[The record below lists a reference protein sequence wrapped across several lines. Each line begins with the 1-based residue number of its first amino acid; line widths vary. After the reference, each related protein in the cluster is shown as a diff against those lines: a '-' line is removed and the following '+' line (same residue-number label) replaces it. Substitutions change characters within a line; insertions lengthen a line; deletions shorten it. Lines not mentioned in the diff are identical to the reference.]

1 MWNEQAI
8 LTSESPLWQPSATSA
23 ANSNLA
29 AFARKHGLPLTYPE
43 LYRWSIENR
52 EKFWAALWEFAG
64 IIGSPGESTLTETK
78 PFADSIWFGD
88 ANLNFAENLL
98 KYEDD
103 RIALIEVKERGARVE
118 LTFQQLRVRVAA
130 FAVELKRIGIQK
142 DDRVAAYLPNTADTV
157 IAMLAT
163 ASIGAIWS
171 SCSPDFGVEG
181 AFDRFSQIEPKLLLA
196 TDRYSYNGREYD
208 VSLNVSKLAGKLS
221 SIEYLLC
228 GSYDPESCDFQHIY
242 KNESEALT
250 FERLPFNHPLY
261 IMFSSGTTGT
271 PKCIV
276 HGAGGTLLQH
286 VKEHRLHVDLT
297 REDVLFFF
305 TTTGWMM
312 WNWLVSGLAT
322 GCALVLYD
330 GSPFYRKRDSLIN
343 LIDRERITAF
353 GVGAKYISNIE
364 RVQVKPRE
372 THELSS
378 LRTILTTGSPLSHE
392 SFDYVYRDFKKDVWL
407 ASISGGTDLISCFVL
422 GNPLS
427 SVYRGEIQGPGLGMA
442 TSVFDESGKSILDQ
456 KGELVCT
463 KSFPSAPIGFWND
476 SDGSRYHE
484 AYFARFENTW
494 AHGDFAEI
502 NSETGGYV
510 IHGRSD
516 AVLNPGGVRIGT
528 AEIYRQLEGFEEVV
542 DAVCVGQEWEDDTRI
557 VLFVVLTK
565 GLRLNK
571 HIRKAIRAAIRSNA
585 SPRHV
590 PAKIEQV
597 ADVPRTRS
605 GKIAELAVREIIH
618 GREVKNTTALENP
631 ECLEQFK
638 GHEALES

>member
-1 MWNEQAI
+1 MRVVLKNET
-8 LTSESPLWQPSATSA
+8 LLWQPSADA
-23 ANSNLA
+23 IENSNLA
-29 AFARKHGLPLTYPE
+29 TFARKLDLPLDYPK
-43 LYRWSIENR
+43 LYKWSIHNR
-52 EKFWAALWEFAG
+52 EAFWRAVWEFAG
-64 IIGSPGESTLTETK
+64 IVGTVGTTTLSETK
-78 PFADSIWFGD
+78 PFADTTWFND
-88 ANLNFAENLL
+88 ARLNFAENLL
-98 KYEDD
+98 KHDDD
-103 RIALIEVKERGARVE
+103 RTALVELSENDSRVE
-118 LTFQQLRVRVAA
+118 LTYAQLRVRVAA
-130 FAVELKRIGIQK
+130 FALELKRRGISK
-142 DDRVAAYLPNTADTV
+142 NDRIAAWLPNNADTV

-171 SCSPDFGVEG
+171 SCSPDFGIEG
-181 AFDRFSQIEPKLLLA
+181 AFDRFSQIKPKLLLA
-196 TDRYSYNGREYD
+196 TDQYQYNGRTYD
-208 VSLNVSKLAGKLS
+208 VSENVQSLTS
-221 SIEYLLC
+221 RIPSIEHVLRR
-228 GSYDPESCDFQHIY
+228 SKSPDQCDFQRIY
-242 KNESEALT
+242 RNDSDSLS

-261 IMFSSGTTGT
+261 IMFSSGTTGV

-276 HGAGGTLLQH
+276 HGAGGTLIQH
-286 VKEHRLHVDLT
+286 VKEHQLHADLT

-322 GCALVLYD
+322 GCTLVLYD
-330 GSPFYRKRDSLIN
+330 GSPFFPRRDTLIN
-343 LIDRERITAF
+343 LIDREGITAF
-353 GVGAKYISNIE
+353 GVGAKYVSSIE

-372 THELSS
+372 THDLSS
-378 LRTILTTGSPLSHE
+378 LRSILTTGSPLSHE
-392 SFDYVYRDFKKDVWL
+392 SFDYVYRDFKRDVWL

-427 SVYRGEIQGPGLGMA
+427 GVYQGEIQGPGLGMA
-442 TSVFDESGKSILDQ
+442 TAVFDDTGESISDQ

-476 SDGSRYHE
+476 ADGTRYHD
-484 AYFARFENTW
+484 AYFARFEDTW

-502 NSETGGYV
+502 NSATGGYV

-528 AEIYRQLEGFEEVV
+528 AEIYRQLERFDEVV
-542 DAVCVGQEWEDDTRI
+542 DAVCVGQEWENDTRI
-557 VLFVVLTK
+557 VLFVVLTE

-571 HIRKAIRAAIRSNA
+571 YLRKDIRAAIRVNA

-618 GREVKNTTALENP
+618 GREVRNTTALENP

-638 GHEALES
+638 GHEALET

>member
-1 MWNEQAI
+1 MS
-8 LTSESPLWQPSATSA
+8 SESPLWQPSASVV

-29 AFARKHGLPLTYPE
+29 AFAHKLDLPCTFPE
-43 LYRWSIENR
+43 LYAWSIQNR
-52 EKFWAALWEFAG
+52 EAFWRAVWEFAEIVG
-64 IIGSPGESTLTETK
+64 TSGNNTLTETR
-78 PFADSIWFGD
+78 PFAQSAWFSD
-88 ANLNFAENLL
+88 AILNFAENLL
-98 KYEDD
+98 KYDDD
-103 RIALIEVKERGARVE
+103 RTALIEINESGVRNE
-118 LTFQQLRVRVAA
+118 LTFHQLRERVAA
-130 FAVELKRIGIQK
+130 FAQALRRIGIMRG
-142 DDRVAAYLPNTADTV
+142 DRVAAWMPNNADTV

-163 ASIGAIWS
+163 ATVGAIWS

-181 AFDRFSQIEPKLLLA
+181 AVDRFGQIEPKLLLT
-196 TDRYSYNGREYD
+196 TDKYQYNRRNFD
-208 VSLNVSKLAGKLS
+208 VSTNVPKLTSRLA
-221 SIEYLLC
+221 SIEHLLTR
-228 GSYDPESCDFQHIY
+228 SDDPDKCDFLNIY
-242 KNESEALT
+242 TQGSDPLT

-261 IMFSSGTTGT
+261 IMFSSGTTGA

-286 VKEHRLHVDLT
+286 VKEHQLHVDLT
-297 REDVLFFF
+297 RDDVLFFF

-312 WNWLVSGLAT
+312 WNWLISGLAT
-322 GCALVLYD
+322 GCTLVLYD
-330 GSPFYRKRDSLIN
+330 GSPFSPRRDSLIS

-353 GVGAKYISNIE
+353 GVGAKYISSIE
-364 RVQVKPRE
+364 RVQVKPRQ
-372 THELSS
+372 THDLSS

-392 SFDYVYRDFKKDVWL
+392 SFDYVYRDFKEDVWL

-442 TSVFDESGKSILDQ
+442 TSVFDDNGRSVLDQ

-463 KSFPSAPIGFWND
+463 QSFPSAPIGFWKD
-476 SDGSRYHE
+476 EKGSRYHDT
-484 AYFARFENTW
+484 YFARFENTW
-494 AHGDFAEI
+494 AHGDFADI
-502 NSETGGYV
+502 NSATGGYV

-528 AEIYRQLEGFEEVV
+528 AEIYRQLEGFAEVV

-557 VLFVVLTK
+557 VLFVVLSE
-565 GLRLNK
+565 GMRLDK
-571 HIRKAIRAAIRSNA
+571 HLRKAIRAAIRSNA

-597 ADVPRTRS
+597 GDVPRTRS

-618 GREVKNTTALENP
+618 GRSVKNTSALENP
-631 ECLEQFK
+631 ECLEQFR
-638 GHEALES
+638 GHEALET

>member
-1 MWNEQAI
+1 MLLSNETLLWHPSDEAI
-8 LTSESPLWQPSATSA
+8 T
-23 ANSNLA
+23 NSNLA
-29 AFARKHGLPLTYPE
+29 IFARELDLPLDYPR
-43 LYRWSIENR
+43 LHQWSIQNR
-52 EKFWAALWEFAG
+52 EAFWRAMWEFAG
-64 IIGSPGESTLTETK
+64 IVGSPGTTTLSETK
-78 PFADSIWFGD
+78 PFADSAWFSD
-88 ANLNFAENLL
+88 ARLNFAENLL
-98 KYEDD
+98 KSEDD
-103 RIALIEVKERGARVE
+103 RTALVEINESDVRIE
-118 LTFQQLRVRVAA
+118 LTFAQLRVRVAA
-130 FAVELKRIGIQK
+130 VAGELKRLGIAEN
-142 DDRVAAYLPNTADTV
+142 DRIAAWLPNNADTV

-163 ASIGAIWS
+163 ASIGAIWC

-196 TDRYSYNGREYD
+196 TDQYQYNGRVYD
-208 VSLNVSKLAGKLS
+208 VSENVQTLTSRIP
-221 SIEYLLC
+221 SIDDVLWRKN
-228 GSYDPESCDFQHIY
+228 SPDQCDFQRIY
-242 KNESEALT
+242 ANDSESLT

-261 IMFSSGTTGT
+261 IMFSSGTTGV

-276 HGAGGTLLQH
+276 HGAGGTLIQH
-286 VKEHRLHVDLT
+286 VKEHQLHVDLK
-297 REDVLFFF
+297 RDDVLFFF

-322 GCALVLYD
+322 GCTLVLYD
-330 GSPFYRKRDSLIN
+330 GSPFFPRRDTLID

-353 GVGAKYISNIE
+353 GVGAKYVSSIE

-372 THELSS
+372 THDLSS
-378 LRTILTTGSPLSHE
+378 LRSILTTGSPLSHE
-392 SFDYVYRDFKKDVWL
+392 SFDYVYRDFKRNVWL

-427 SVYRGEIQGPGLGMA
+427 GVYQGEIQGPGLGMA
-442 TSVFDESGKSILDQ
+442 TSVFDDTGQSINDQ

-476 SDGSRYHE
+476 TDGERYHD

-502 NSETGGYV
+502 NSTTAGYV

-528 AEIYRQLEGFEEVV
+528 AEIYRQLERFDEVV
-542 DAVCVGQEWEDDTRI
+542 DAVCVGQDWENDTRI
-557 VLFVVLTK
+557 VLFVVLTE

-571 HIRKAIRAAIRSNA
+571 YLRKDIRSAIRSNA

-597 ADVPRTRS
+597 GDVPRTRS

-638 GHEALES
+638 GHEALEI

>member
-1 MWNEQAI
+1 MQPILNNEA
-8 LTSESPLWQPSATSA
+8 LLWQPSDDAI

-29 AFARKHGLPLTYPE
+29 NFVRRLDLPPDYPK
-43 LYRWSIENR
+43 LYEWSIQNR
-52 EKFWAALWEFAG
+52 EAFWREVWQFAG
-64 IIGSPGESTLTETK
+64 IVGSPGTTTLTESI
-78 PFADSIWFGD
+78 PFVDSEWFSD
-88 ANLNFAENLL
+88 ASLNFAENLL
-98 KYEDD
+98 KYDD
-103 RIALIEVKERGARVE
+103 NRTALVQISERDARLE
-118 LTFQQLRVRVAA
+118 LTYAQLRVRVAA
-130 FAVELKRIGIQK
+130 FANALKRLGISK
-142 DDRVAAYLPNTADTV
+142 NDRVAAWLPNSADTV

-163 ASIGAIWS
+163 TSIGAIWS

-196 TDRYSYNGREYD
+196 TDQYQYNGRTYD
-208 VSLNVSKLAGKLS
+208 VSENVQSLTS
-221 SIEYLLC
+221 RIPSIEHVLC
-228 GSYDPESCDFQHIY
+228 RSNSSEQCDFQRIY
-242 KNESEALT
+242 QNESDSLR

-261 IMFSSGTTGT
+261 IMFSSGTTGV

-276 HGAGGTLLQH
+276 HGAGGTLIQH
-286 VKEHRLHVDLT
+286 VKEHQLHTDLT
-297 REDVLFFF
+297 RDDVLFFF

-322 GCALVLYD
+322 GSTLVLYD
-330 GSPFYRKRDSLIN
+330 GSPFFPRRDILID
-343 LIDRERITAF
+343 LIDREKISVF
-353 GVGAKYISNIE
+353 GVGAKYVSSIE

-372 THELSS
+372 THDLSS
-378 LRTILTTGSPLSHE
+378 LRSILTTGSPLSHE
-392 SFDYVYRDFKKDVWL
+392 SFDYVYCDFKKDVWL

-422 GNPLS
+422 GNPFS
-427 SVYRGEIQGPGLGMA
+427 GVYQGEIQGPGLGMA
-442 TSVFDESGKSILDQ
+442 TSVFDDSGQSICDQ

-476 SDGSRYHE
+476 ADGSRYHD
-484 AYFARFENTW
+484 AYFTRFENTW
-494 AHGDFAEI
+494 AHGDFAEV
-502 NSETGGYV
+502 NSSTGGYV

-528 AEIYRQLEGFEEVV
+528 AEIYRQLERFDEVV

-557 VLFVVLTK
+557 VLFVVLTD

-571 HIRKAIRAAIRSNA
+571 HLRQDIRAAIRGNA

-597 ADVPRTRS
+597 GDVPRTRS

-631 ECLEQFK
+631 ECLEQFR
-638 GHEALES
+638 GHEALEI

>member
-1 MWNEQAI
+1 MNSEALLWKPSDDAI
-8 LTSESPLWQPSATSA
+8 AS
-23 ANSNLA
+23 SNLA
-29 AFARKHGLPLTYPE
+29 TFAGQLDLPLDYPK
-43 LYRWSIENR
+43 LYEWSIQNR
-52 EKFWAALWEFAG
+52 EAFWRTVWEFTG
-64 IIGSPGESTLTETK
+64 IVGSPGASTLSETL
-78 PFADSIWFGD
+78 PFADSAWFND
-88 ANLNFAENLL
+88 ARLNFAENLL
-98 KYEDD
+98 KYDD
-103 RIALIEVKERGARVE
+103 ERTALVEVNETDARVE
-118 LTFQQLRVRVAA
+118 LTYAQLRARVAA
-130 FAVELKRIGIQK
+130 FALELKRFGITK
-142 DDRVAAYLPNTADTV
+142 NDRVAAWLPNSADTV

-163 ASIGAIWS
+163 TSIGAIWS

-181 AFDRFSQIEPKLLLA
+181 AFDRFSQIEPKLLLV
-196 TDRYSYNGREYD
+196 TDQYQYNGRTYD
-208 VSLNVSKLAGKLS
+208 VSKNVQSLTSRIA
-221 SIEYLLC
+221 SIENVLRRSNSPDQC
-228 GSYDPESCDFQHIY
+228 HFQQIY
-242 KNESEALT
+242 RNDSDSLS

-261 IMFSSGTTGT
+261 IMFSSGTTGI

-276 HGAGGTLLQH
+276 HGAGGTLIQH
-286 VKEHRLHVDLT
+286 VKEHQLHADLT

-322 GCALVLYD
+322 GCTLVLYD
-330 GSPFYRKRDSLIN
+330 GSPFFPRRNTLID
-343 LIDRERITAF
+343 LIDRESISVF
-353 GVGAKYISNIE
+353 GVGAKYVSSIE

-378 LRTILTTGSPLSHE
+378 LRSILTTGSPLSHE

-422 GNPLS
+422 GNPFS
-427 SVYRGEIQGPGLGMA
+427 GVCKGEIQGPGLGMA
-442 TSVFDESGKSILDQ
+442 TSVFDDTGQSINDQ

-476 SDGSRYHE
+476 ADGSRYHD

-502 NSETGGYV
+502 NSTTGGYV

-528 AEIYRQLEGFEEVV
+528 AEIYRQLERFDEVV
-542 DAVCVGQEWEDDTRI
+542 DAVCVGQEWENDTRI
-557 VLFVVLTK
+557 VLFVVLTN

-571 HIRKAIRAAIRSNA
+571 YLRKDIRAAIRSNA

-597 ADVPRTRS
+597 GDVPRTRS

-618 GREVKNTTALENP
+618 GREVRNTTALENP
-631 ECLEQFK
+631 ECLVQFK
-638 GHEALES
+638 GHEALET

>member
-1 MWNEQAI
+1 MSLSSKAQ
-8 LTSESPLWQPSATSA
+8 LWQPSEDVI

-29 AFARKHGLPLTYPE
+29 FFARELDLPLDYST
-43 LYRWSIENR
+43 LYEWSIQNR
-52 EKFWAALWEFAG
+52 EAFWRAVWKFAG
-64 IIGSPGESTLTETK
+64 IVGSRGTTTLSETN
-78 PFADSIWFGD
+78 PFADTQWFND
-88 ANLNFAENLL
+88 ASLNFASNLL
-98 KYEDD
+98 KYDD
-103 RIALIEVKERGARVE
+103 ERTALVEINESAARVE
-118 LTFQQLRVRVAA
+118 LTYAQLRVRVAA
-130 FAVELKRIGIQK
+130 FALELKRLGISK
-142 DDRVAAYLPNTADTV
+142 NDRVAAWLSNNADTV

-196 TDRYSYNGREYD
+196 SDQYQYNGRTYD
-208 VSLNVSKLAGKLS
+208 VSENVRSLTSRIPTIEHVLHRSHS
-221 SIEYLLC
+221 S
-228 GSYDPESCDFQHIY
+228 DTCDFQRIY
-242 KNESEALT
+242 TNDSDSLT
-250 FERLPFNHPLY
+250 FEPLPFNHPLY
-261 IMFSSGTTGT
+261 IMFSSGTTGV

-286 VKEHRLHVDLT
+286 VKEHQLHVDLT
-297 REDVLFFF
+297 RDDVLFFF

-322 GCALVLYD
+322 GCTLVLYD
-330 GSPFYRKRDSLIN
+330 GSPFFPRRDTLIN
-343 LIDRERITAF
+343 LIDQERISAF
-353 GVGAKYISNIE
+353 GVGAKYVSSIE

-372 THELSS
+372 THDLSS
-378 LRTILTTGSPLSHE
+378 LHSILTTGSPLSHE
-392 SFDYVYRDFKKDVWL
+392 SFEYVYRDFKEDVWL

-422 GNPLS
+422 GNPFS
-427 SVYRGEIQGPGLGMA
+427 PVYQGEIQGPGLGMA
-442 TSVFDESGKSILDQ
+442 TSVFNDDGQSIRDQ

-476 SDGSRYHE
+476 TDGSRYHN
-484 AYFARFENTW
+484 AYFARFKNTW

-502 NSETGGYV
+502 NSATGGYV

-528 AEIYRQLEGFEEVV
+528 AEIYRQLERFDEVV
-542 DAVCVGQEWEDDTRI
+542 DSVCVGQEWENDTRI
-557 VLFVVLTK
+557 VLFVVLTE
-565 GLRLNK
+565 GMRLNK
-571 HIRKAIRAAIRSNA
+571 HLRKDIRAAIRSNA

-597 ADVPRTRS
+597 GDVPRTRS

-618 GREVKNTTALENP
+618 GRDVKNTTALENP

-638 GHEALES
+638 GHDALKT